1 MVSHDENFIVY
12 SIHTQ
17 FEVSG
22 ILCYNSNNK
31 HHRSITLYEVN
42 SPITLKTE
50 LLHLISLKTFN
61 GVFFLTLL
69 LLFIHLEF
77 GVLE

>member
-1 MVSHDENFIVY
+1 MVSPDENYIVY
-12 SIHTQ
+12 SILTQ
-17 FEVSG
+17 FEVSD

-31 HHRSITLYEVN
+31 HRRSITLCEVN

-50 LLHLISLKTFN
+50 QLLLHWISLKTFN
-61 GVFFLTLL
+61 GGLFTLL

-77 GVLE
+77 GV